1 MSSAPTLEEITS
13 ALEALEAEA
22 AAAIA
27 EAPDAAALEQLRID
41 LLGKKGKLSGV
52 LGAMGMQAVGK
63 WQKEKQMVDKQCKVH
78 RRCSPQRV
86 SLKENRQ
93 Q

>member
-22 AAAIA
+22 AAAIS

-41 LLGKKGKLSGV
+41 RLQSPHVPTSRSKGAGGDYKGS
-52 LGAMGMQAVGK
+52 
-63 WQKEKQMVDKQCKVH
+63 
-78 RRCSPQRV
+78 
-86 SLKENRQ
+86 
-93 Q
+93 